1 MRNPYYS
8 LEAILRL
15 AIPSVCTSGVWTRPA
30 FAIVL
35 DGEELI
41 PEKIITVEVLVDYN
55 NCTTTNKTGGWF
67 YVFCMTSKSLF
78 QLDQLNASY
87 VF

>member
-8 LEAILRL
+8 LEAILRR

-41 PEKIITVEVLVDYN
+41 PEKIMIII
-55 NCTTTNKTGGWF
+55 K
-67 YVFCMTSKSLF
+67 SKK
-78 QLDQLNASY
+78 LDQRLKFVWTILNIQLY
-87 VF
+87 HYQ

>member
-8 LEAILRL
+8 LEAILRR

-41 PEKIITVEVLVDYN
+41 PEKIITII
-55 NCTTTNKTGGWF
+55 K
-67 YVFCMTSKSLF
+67 SKK
-78 QLDQLNASY
+78 LDQQLKFLWTITTVPLRIKQEGGFMCSA
-87 VF
+87 

>member
-8 LEAILRL
+8 LEAILRR

-41 PEKIITVEVLVDYN
+41 PEKIITII
-55 NCTTTNKTGGWF
+55 K
-67 YVFCMTSKSLF
+67 SKK
-78 QLDQLNASY
+78 LDQQLKFVWSITTLPLPIKQEGGFTCSA
-87 VF
+87 

>member
-8 LEAILRL
+8 LEAILRR
-15 AIPSVCTSGVWTRPA
+15 AIPSVCTSGAWTRPA

-41 PEKIITVEVLVDYN
+41 PEKIITII
-55 NCTTTNKTGGWF
+55 K
-67 YVFCMTSKSLF
+67 SKK
-78 QLDQLNASY
+78 LDQQLKFLWTITTVPLPIKQEGGFMCSA
-87 VF
+87 